1 MSSTP
6 APFAF
11 AGGPALSQEMFDKF
25 RALIYEKTG
34 IHMRDGKQI
43 LIANRL
49 RRRLASLKL
58 TSYEQYSEVLVAP
71 RGGAEMV
78 SFIDAVSTN
87 ETYFFREN
95 AHFAALSSRVL
106 PEMFRNR
113 PRVRIWSAGC
123 STGEEVYTLRLV
135 ADQAAKAAGA
145 PEPQIVGTDIST
157 TVITRAREG
166 IYGERALRF
175 VPPEL
180 LAGNFTSRGDGSWQ
194 VNEQTRTR
202 VEFRVHN
209 LFTDP
214 APWDV
219 SDIIFCRNVMIYFDK
234 PTQLKLVDG
243 IFAQA
248 LHPDG
253 YLFIGHSESLSGFT
267 RRFAYVSSLKAP
279 IYRKRKESEEGV
291 REAVHPAAS
300 TSARVGPCAA
310 APAGAPASARAAAPA
325 AAGAPASPRAAAPAA
340 AIPVKEVRP

>member
-1 MSSTP
+1 MSSVP
-6 APFAF
+6 APFTF
-11 AGGPALSQEMFDKF
+11 AGGPALTQEMFDKF

-49 RRRLASLKL
+49 RKRLSLLKL
-58 TSYEQYSEVLVAP
+58 SSYEQYYELLTAA
-71 RGGAEMV
+71 RGGDEMV

-95 AHFAALSSRVL
+95 AHFAALSTRVL
-106 PEMFRNR
+106 PELFRSR
-113 PRVRIWSAGC
+113 PKVRIWSAGC

-180 LAGNFTSRGDGSWQ
+180 LGSHFVPLGEGSFQ
-194 VNEQTRTR
+194 VNAQTRAR

-214 APWDV
+214 PPWDV

-243 IFAQA
+243 IFAEA

-267 RRFAYVSSLKAP
+267 RRFAYVSALKAP
-279 IYRKRKESEEGV
+279 IYRRRKAGEEGA
-291 REAVHPAAS
+291 RDAARPAD
-300 TSARVGPCAA
+300 
-310 APAGAPASARAAAPA
+310 PAGAVAAARAAV
-325 AAGAPASPRAAAPAA
+325 R
-340 AIPVKEVRP
+340 VKEVRP